1 MRDLNQ
7 YLKDNLI
14 IEKVDIQEILMKYS
28 DTSSPKLSRKN
39 VRKSA
44 ISRINVMN
52 IDGASTSDILKIK
65 RIPKSNKVG

>member
-28 DTSSPKLSRKN
+28 DASSPKLSRKN

-52 IDGASTSDILKIK
+52 IDGVSTSDILKIK